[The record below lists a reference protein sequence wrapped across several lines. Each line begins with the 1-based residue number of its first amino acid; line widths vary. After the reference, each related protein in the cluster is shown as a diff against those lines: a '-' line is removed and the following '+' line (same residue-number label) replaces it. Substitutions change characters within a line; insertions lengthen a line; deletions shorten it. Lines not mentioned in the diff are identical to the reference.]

1 VTVTAEHRTA
11 APRVLVVS
19 ASIGEGHDLPAR
31 FLVADLLARR
41 PDAIAPIEDGLRAC
55 GPLVERVVLGGS
67 AFESRFGNLAFD
79 LEYAL
84 ITHVAPVRRGFS
96 RLGEALARRGLLRL
110 VATHQPDV
118 VVSTYPG
125 TTEVLGRLR
134 LSGRLDVPL
143 VSAITDLAALRY
155 WSHPGVDVHLITHPE
170 SEQEVRAIAGPRTRI
185 VAARGL
191 NDPRFAAPPSREQ
204 ARRTFELPRDGK
216 VVVVSGGGWG
226 VGDVE
231 GAVAAALALDG
242 THVVVMCGRNDALRR
257 RLAVRFGRVRRVRL
271 LGFTTE
277 VPALFAA
284 ADALIHST
292 AGLTVLEAWALG
304 CPTIS
309 YGWGRG
315 HIRANNRAYMRF
327 GIADVARDRG
337 ELAGALRRA
346 LARRAS
352 PVAAFARLP
361 LAADVV
367 LELIDAAAG
376 GGSPAVGLAADA
388 ALGERVADDPAAGG
402 HVRPLLAGDHVGD
415 GG

>member
-1 VTVTAEHRTA
+1 M
-11 APRVLVVS
+11 LVVS

-41 PDAIAPIEDGLRAC
+41 PDAVAAIEDGLRAA
-55 GPLVERVVLGGS
+55 GPLVERIVLGGS
-67 AFESRFGNLAFD
+67 AFDSRIGNVVFD
-79 LEYAL
+79 AEYAL

-96 RLGEALARRGLLRL
+96 RLGEALAGRGLRRL
-110 VATHQPDV
+110 VEAHRPDV

-134 LSGRLDVPL
+134 LHGRLGVPL

-155 WSHPGVDVHLITHPE
+155 WSHPGADLHLITHPE
-170 SEQEVRAIAGPRTRI
+170 SEPEVRAIAGPRTRI
-185 VAARGL
+185 VAVRGL
-191 NDPRFAAPPSREQ
+191 NDPRFATPPPREE
-204 ARRTFELPRDGK
+204 ARRTLGLPQDGK

-231 GAVAAALALDG
+231 GAVATALACDG
-242 THVVVMCGRNDALRR
+242 THVVVMCGRNDGLRD
-257 RLAVRFGRVRRVRL
+257 RLAVRFGRVSRVTL

-277 VPALFAA
+277 VPSLFAA

-315 HIRANNRAYMRF
+315 HIRANNRAYVRF
-327 GIADVARDRG
+327 GIADVARDRDA
-337 ELAGALRRA
+337 LAASLRRA
-346 LARRAS
+346 LASRGS
-352 PVAAFARLP
+352 PVAVFARLP

-367 LELIDAAAG
+367 LGLIGA
-376 GGSPAVGLAADA
+376 SPAAVGAVP
-388 ALGERVADDPAAGG
+388 ALV
-402 HVRPLLAGDHVGD
+402 AGDHVGD
-415 GG
+415 RG

>member
-1 VTVTAEHRTA
+1 MPVA
-11 APRVLVVS
+11 AAARSTPPRVLVVS

-31 FLVADLLARR
+31 FLVEDLKARR
-41 PDAIAPIEDGLRAC
+41 PDVVAPIEDALRAG
-55 GPLVERVVLGGS
+55 GPLVERLVLGGS
-67 AFESRFGNLAFD
+67 DFESDLGNRIYDA
-79 LEYAL
+79 EYAL
-84 ITHVAPVRRGFS
+84 ITHVAPVRRVVGG
-96 RLGEALARRGLLRL
+96 LGELLAGRGLVRL
-110 VATHQPDV
+110 VAEHRPDV
-118 VVSTYPG
+118 IVSTYPG
-125 TTEVLGRLR
+125 STEVLGRLR
-134 LSGRLDVPL
+134 LRGRLDVPV

-170 SEQEVRAIAGPRTRI
+170 SAEEVRAIAGPRTRI
-185 VAARGL
+185 VAARGM
-191 NDPRFAAPPSREQ
+191 NDPRFATPPTREQ
-204 ARRTFELPRDGK
+204 GRRTTGLPADGK

-231 GAVAAALALDG
+231 GAVATALALDVAR
-242 THVVVMCGRNDALRR
+242 VVVMCGRNEALRR
-257 RLAVRFGRVRRVRL
+257 RLAVRFGHVPQVLL

-277 VPALFAA
+277 VPSLFAA

-315 HIRANNRAYMRF
+315 HIRANNRAYARF
-327 GIADVARDRG
+327 GIADVARDRDA
-337 ELAGALRRA
+337 LAGALRRA
-346 LARRAS
+346 LAQRGS

-367 LELIDAAAG
+367 LGLI
-376 GGSPAVGLAADA
+376 P
-388 ALGERVADDPAAGG
+388 P
-402 HVRPLLAGDHVGD
+402 GDHVGD